1 MDKII
6 DLINDENWEEAAE
19 CIYTYTSEGKYNDKL
34 AILAA
39 TVHTHFG
46 DSKSVLLNIE
56 AGLEYNY
63 KNYELYLMLGDYYAD
78 KNANQAYLCYENA
91 EYFCRQNGSA
101 EDLAIISEA
110 KAFLSQMHT
119 ITVRPYSFVIL
130 SYNTLDLLKLCIKS
144 IRLYCH
150 PDTYE
155 LVVIDNASHDGSV
168 EWLREQKDIIL
179 IENSENAGFPAG
191 CNQGVAAA
199 AKDNDIMFLNSD
211 TVMTP
216 NAMFTLRMGLYE
228 SEKNGQAG
236 SVTNYAGNH
245 QVISET
251 FDDIED
257 YILYA
262 AKNNIPRE
270 HASEYKTFLI
280 GFALLSR
287 RSALEQVG
295 LFDERF
301 TPGNLEDTDL
311 GTRFLQ
317 HGYRNVLCWNSFIYH
332 LGSQGFQNE
341 HYAALI
347 TNNRK
352 KYEQK
357 WGFDPGYFNSV
368 RNSLIKHI
376 SHDFTSPIC
385 VLEVG
390 CATGSTLGRI
400 QYLYPNSQVHGIE
413 LNETV
418 AALGAASFDI
428 ICGNIESIELPY
440 QTNFFD
446 YIIFGDVLEHLT
458 WPGAV
463 LERLKPYLKENG
475 AILAS
480 IPNIMHA
487 EVIYDLLQGRFPY
500 EAAGIRDRTH
510 LRFFTKEECINLFT
524 NAGYRVE
531 KTESMELL
539 GCTTA
544 EYHPEFF
551 DRLFA
556 IDGVAER
563 IQFDTY
569 QWFVKAVKQ

>member
-1 MDKII
+1 MKKII
-6 DLINDENWEEAAE
+6 DLINSENWEEAAE
-19 CIYTYTSEGKYNDKL
+19 SIYTYISENGYNDKL

-46 DSKSVLLNIE
+46 DLENALRNIE

-63 KNYELYLMLGDYYAD
+63 KNYELYLMLGDYYTD

-91 EYFCRQNGSA
+91 EYFCRQNGS
-101 EDLAIISEA
+101 EDDLAIISET
-110 KAFLSQMHT
+110 KASLSQMHT

-144 IRLYCH
+144 IRLYCNA
-150 PDTYE
+150 DTYK
-155 LVVIDNASHDGSV
+155 LVVIDNASKDGSV

-179 IENSENAGFPAG
+179 VENSENVGFPAG
-191 CNQGVAAA
+191 CNQGVAVA

-216 NAMFTLRMGLYE
+216 NAMFTLRMGLYA

-245 QVISET
+245 QVIDET
-251 FDDIED
+251 LNDIED

-270 HASEYKTFLI
+270 HALEYKTFLI

-287 RSALEQVG
+287 RSALDKVG

-301 TPGNLEDTDL
+301 TPGNFEDTDL

-332 LGSQGFQNE
+332 LGSQSFQKENYVE
-341 HYAALI
+341 LI
-347 TNNRK
+347 TNNRR
-352 KYEQK
+352 KYQQK

-400 QYLYPNSQVHGIE
+400 KYLYPNSQVYGIE

-418 AALGAASFDI
+418 AALGAVSFDI

-440 QTNFFD
+440 NMNFFD
-446 YIIFGDVLEHLT
+446 YIILGDVLEHLT

-475 AILAS
+475 CILAS
-480 IPNIMHA
+480 IPNIMNA
-487 EVIYDLLQGRFPY
+487 EVIYNLLQGRFPY
-500 EAAGIRDRTH
+500 EDSGIRDRTH
-510 LRFFTKEECINLFT
+510 LRFFTKAECINLFT
-524 NAGYRVE
+524 NAGYSVE
-531 KTESMELL
+531 CTENMVFPKY
-539 GCTTA
+539 TTA
-544 EYHPEFF
+544 NYHPDFF
-551 DRLFA
+551 DRLLA
-556 IDGVAER
+556 IDGMAER